1 MLSIYSA
8 KYWFTRKMILSTQNC
23 SSITSSFLIFPFC
36 PTNKQVLPTNVRAV
50 GLGSCST
57 FARLGAMST
66 PFVAQV
72 LIHVSFYL
80 VVGVYAALI
89 LLCVIAALMLPIE
102 TKGKVLAVSFFWWNI
117 HLFHYLRGVWLAKYP
132 IIHFIQLLIHSFID
146 LFFHSFIHLLSHL
159 RIHLFLLGF
168 NGIEQWAKW
177 PD

>member
-117 HLFHYLRGVWLAKYP
+117 HFISLFERRVTGKVPYNTFHS
-132 IIHFIQLLIHSFID
+132 ITHSFFYWFI
-146 LFFHSFIHLLSHL
+146 LSFIYSFIESFTYPFISF
-159 RIHLFLLGF
+159 RIQRYRAVG
-168 NGIEQWAKW
+168 
-177 PD
+177 